1 MNILFIN
8 SLRKNRWGGGEKWM
22 VEAAAGLSALGHH
35 TIVGCLKN
43 SFIEH
48 KAVQKGVETIEF
60 GIPSDISFLSIP
72 KLKRILISKH
82 IDVLVCCQNKDV
94 KIGGRAARQAG
105 IKAVF
110 SRQGLQLFTKKRKY
124 KYPFTRL
131 IDGIITNTQS
141 IKQIYESF
149 GWFTKDFI
157 HVIYNGMSMPKV
169 DKTLNRQ
176 KIFGTTK
183 DEKIILS
190 AGRLSEQKGFSF
202 LIDAAKMCIDKKL
215 NYRFFIAGSGKLEA
229 ELKSRV
235 KELNLGNY
243 VHFIGFIE
251 DLSAYYSTADVF
263 VLPSLHEG
271 MPNVVMESMAHG
283 TVAIA
288 TRVNGAEELIE
299 DRKNGF
305 LIEPESAEQ
314 IAERLEIFFS
324 DTVDRETMAKQA
336 RLHIEKN
343 FTTEV
348 MSRKL
353 ETLFLNQLNK
363 TS

>member
-72 KLKRILISKH
+72 KLKKILINSH

-105 IKAVF
+105 TKAVF
-110 SRQGLQLFTKKRKY
+110 SRQGLQLFTNKRKY

-131 IDGIITNTQS
+131 IDGIITNTHS

-149 GWFTKDFI
+149 GWFPNDFI
-157 HVIYNGMSMPKV
+157 HVIYNGMSMPEI
-169 DKTLNRQ
+169 DKTVNRQ
-176 KIFGTTK
+176 RLFGTTK
-183 DEKIILS
+183 DEKIIFS

-202 LIDAAKMCIDKKL
+202 LIDAAKMCKNKNPDF
-215 NYRFFIAGSGKLEA
+215 RFFIAGSGKLES
-229 ELKSRV
+229 ELKTSV
-235 KELNLGNY
+235 QQLGLERH

-251 DLSAYYSTADVF
+251 DLSAYYQAADVF
-263 VLPSLHEG
+263 VLPSLYEG
-271 MPNVVMESMAHG
+271 MPNVVMEAMAHG
-283 TVAIA
+283 TPAIA
-288 TRVNGAEELIE
+288 TRVNGAEELI
-299 DRKNGF
+299 KNEINGY
-305 LIEPESAEQ
+305 LIEPESAGE
-314 IAERLEIFFS
+314 IVEKLELYFS
-324 DTVDRETMAKQA
+324 DHTNRKEMGKAA
-336 RLHIEKN
+336 RTHISKH

-353 ETLFLNQLNK
+353 ESLFLNQLN
-363 TS
+363 TTT